1 MSPSTP
7 LTLGEFLIGRPGDF
21 AYENAELGQLLNAIR
36 LAGKVV
42 SHQIRKAG
50 LVDITGTIGTT
61 NVQGEEQKKL
71 DVFANEAFINTLTNR
86 DIVCGIVSEEN
97 EEIIAISGTNNR
109 NQNKYVVVIDPLD
122 GSSNTDVNITV
133 GTIFGIYHRV
143 SPIGTPVTEEDF
155 LQPGNLQVAAG
166 YIAYGTSTMMVYT
179 TGNGVNGFTLN
190 PAIGT
195 YYLSHPDIKIP
206 QKGSIFSVNE
216 GGYVHFPQ
224 GVKNYIKYC
233 QAEED
238 DRPYTSRYVGSMVA
252 DVHRTLLLGGI
263 YFYPQSTG
271 KPEGKLRLLY
281 ECSPFAFLIE
291 QAGGR
296 ATNGYE
302 RIMDIKPT
310 DIHQRMPFFGGC
322 TSMVEK
328 AEAFIAAKEAW

>member
-1 MSPSTP
+1 MPTTP

-42 SHQIRKAG
+42 SHTIRRAG

-61 NVQGEEQKKL
+61 NVQGEAQQKL
-71 DVFANEAFINTLTNR
+71 DVFANDAFINTLTNR

-97 EEIIAISGTNNR
+97 EEPLAISGANNR
-109 NQNKYVVVIDPLD
+109 HQNKYVVAIDPLD
-122 GSSNTDVNITV
+122 GSSNIDANITV

-143 SPIGTPVTEEDF
+143 SPVGTPVTVEDF
-155 LQPGNLQVAAG
+155 LQPGNMQVAAG

-195 YYLSHPDIKIP
+195 YYLSHPDIRLP
-206 QKGSIFSVNE
+206 ERGHTYSVNE
-216 GGYVHFPQ
+216 GGYVHFPR

-233 QAEED
+233 QAEEG

-252 DVHRTLLLGGI
+252 DIHRTLLQGGI

-271 KPEGKLRLLY
+271 KPDGKLRLLY

-296 ATNGYE
+296 ASNGME
-302 RIMDIKPT
+302 RIMDLKPVG
-310 DIHQRMPFFGGC
+310 IHQRMPFFGG
-322 TSMVEK
+322 SAEMVGE
-328 AEAFIAAKEAW
+328 AEGFIGAA

>member
-1 MSPSTP
+1 MPAST
-7 LTLGEFLIGRPGDF
+7 TLGEFLLGRPGDF
-21 AYENAELGQLLNAIR
+21 EYENAELGRLLNAIR

-42 SHQIRKAG
+42 SHEIRRAG

-97 EEIIAISGTNNR
+97 VDPIEIRGSDNR
-109 NQNKYVVVIDPLD
+109 NRNKYVVVMDPLD
-122 GSSNTDVNITV
+122 GSSNIDVNITV
-133 GTIFGIYHRV
+133 GTIFGIYHRI

-195 YYLSHPDIKIP
+195 YYLSHPNITIP
-206 QKGSIFSVNE
+206 KQGNVYSVNE
-216 GGYVHFPQ
+216 GGYVHFPR

-233 QAEED
+233 QAEEA

-252 DVHRTLLLGGI
+252 DVWRTLLQGGI
-263 YFYPQSTG
+263 YFYPPSTG
-271 KPEGKLRLLY
+271 KPNGKLRLLY
-281 ECSPFAFLIE
+281 ECNPLALLCE
-291 QAGGR
+291 QAGGTP
-296 ATNGYE
+296 TNGYE
-302 RIMDIKPT
+302 RILDIKPT
-310 DIHQRMPFFGGC
+310 DIHQRMPFFGGD
-322 TSMVEK
+322 SAMVET
-328 AEAFIAAKEAW
+328 AMEFIRQSEE